1 MGTTLQNGIFLPAE
15 GERNCY
21 TGLASNWTILDGMIG
36 GYSAHAANLTIHVT
50 AADKEAWNGKADASA
65 LTAHT
70 GDTTIHVTAADKA
83 KWDAVTG
90 KADASALTAHTGN
103 TTIHVTAADKEAW
116 NGKAD
121 DSGVVHKA
129 GAETITGEKIFSKY
143 ITSDGSST
151 EDEYSDNAKTNLWLM
166 ANRDT
171 EKLSGVLFDTFR
183 QNTAQGT
190 GTHILGFG
198 IKENSIRY
206 EGCRFSW
213 IWDNNLNGYSFSI
226 RPTLQGTNQAVEHCL
241 GLSTDKWD
249 KINGIN
255 PGALSLPD
263 LTAGVDISAYITDIT
278 GASNINKFT
287 PTADG
292 WISIG
297 LSNADFIEIYI
308 PSSLIGGSFTKS
320 TVNNYGQAFMPVI
333 ANKEVRLALKGSSI
347 GWAKFYP
354 CQGNV

>member
-1 MGTTLQNGIFLPAE
+1 MGQTLTNGIYLPNE

-21 TGLASNWTILDGMIG
+21 SGLAANWNAVDTLKGN
-36 GYSAHAANLTIHVT
+36 YSLHAINVDIHVT
-50 AADKEAWNGKADASA
+50 SAEKETWN
-65 LTAHT
+65 
-70 GDTTIHVTAADKA
+70 
-83 KWDAVTG
+83 G

-103 TTIHVTAADKEAW
+103 TTIHVTSADKEAW
-116 NGKAD
+116 DGHVADSVKHVTAEDKNKWDAVTGKAD

-151 EDEYSDNAKTNLWLM
+151 GDEYSGNAKTNLWLM

-171 EKLSGVLFDTFR
+171 EELSGVLFDTFR

-226 RPTLQGTNQAVEHCL
+226 RPTYQGTNQAVEHCL

-249 KINGIN
+249 KINGIE
-255 PGALSLPD
+255 PSALSLPD
-263 LTAGVDISAYITDIT
+263 LSAGIDISGYITNFSKGVNTYTPPGNGYILIRVRKTTLDHVSIRIQQNY
-278 GASNINKFT
+278 GLINSSE
-287 PTADG
+287 TADFSTWG
-292 WISIG
+292 IYLPVVAGNSVEVYIY
-297 LSNADFIEIYI
+297 AD
-308 PSSLIGGSFTKS
+308 SLAGAYF
-320 TVNNYGQAFMPVI
+320 F
-333 ANKEVRLALKGSSI
+333 
-347 GWAKFYP
+347 P
-354 CQGNV
+354 CQGNNV

>member
-1 MGTTLQNGIFLPAE
+1 MGQTLTNGIFLPNE

-21 TGLASNWTILDGMIG
+21 TGLAENWRAIDWYIG
-36 GYSAHAANLTIHVT
+36 SYNVHIADAVIHVSQ
-50 AADKEAWNGKADASA
+50 ADRN
-65 LTAHT
+65 
-70 GDTTIHVTAADKA
+70 
-83 KWDAVTG
+83 KWDNVDN

-116 NGKAD
+116 NGKAND
-121 DSGVVHKA
+121 TDVVHKA
-129 GAETITGEKIFSKY
+129 GAETIPGAKTFSTF

-151 EDEYSDNAKTNLWLM
+151 GDEYSNNAKTNLWLM

-171 EKLSGVLFDTFR
+171 DELSGVLFDTFR

-226 RPTLQGTNQAVEHCL
+226 RPTLQGTNQAVEHCI

-249 KINGIN
+249 KINGVS
-255 PGALSLPD
+255 PGLMSFPD
-263 LTAGVDISAYITDIT
+263 FSAGVDISGYITT
-278 GASNINKFT
+278 GNTTQTYT
-287 PTADG
+287 PPANG
-292 WISIG
+292 WISLG
-297 LSNADFIEIYI
+297 CASSVQNAIYVWDVTN
-308 PSSLIGGSFTKS
+308 GW
-320 TVNNYGQAFMPVI
+320 
-333 ANKEVRLALKGSSI
+333 GSSSRSI
-347 GWAKFYP
+347 SNDTYNNLSVLAIPVLAGTPITIELRVVTTLVWAKFFP
-354 CQGNV
+354 CMGNV